1 VGDEP
6 VRPASLPN
14 LLQDL
19 YREGLGIP
27 CSELRA
33 EWAAQRI
40 RDLSLTTAL
49 LHMLVRPRTT
59 IRTLI
64 EEFEYP
70 GSSGNDV
77 AGGCR

>member
-1 VGDEP
+1 VGDES
-6 VRPASLPN
+6 VRPASLPD

-19 YREGLGIP
+19 HGEGLGIP

-40 RDLSLTTAL
+40 KDLSLKTAL
-49 LHMLVRPRTT
+49 LHMLLRPPTT
-59 IRTLI
+59 ITTLI

-70 GSSGNDV
+70 RLGPG
-77 AGGCR
+77 